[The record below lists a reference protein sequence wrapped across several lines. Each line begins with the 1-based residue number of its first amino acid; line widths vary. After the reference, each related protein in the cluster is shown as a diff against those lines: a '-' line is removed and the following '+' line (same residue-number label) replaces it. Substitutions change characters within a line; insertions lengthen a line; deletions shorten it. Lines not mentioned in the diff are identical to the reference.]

1 MTVIVNNYNI
11 SLCEALNK
19 NGFILGNEERWR
31 AGLNLSEYTE
41 QDMIWRDENIT
52 LLSES
57 DIDDRVT
64 YADIP
69 TGKKITRNMYETLI
83 NSKYYHAAL
92 DYVIRSA
99 NTNEFIGFVTW
110 WIEENSKT
118 ATLEPIACLPAY
130 RQRGIMKRAL
140 FYGLNELKRR
150 GLRYAY
156 VSTSIR
162 NEKSQ
167 PLYQAVG
174 FKKIG
179 TTCRWVKER
188 KRIWTYYL

>member
-1 MTVIVNNYNI
+1 MSKYV
-11 SLCEALNK
+11 
-19 NGFILGNEERWR
+19 
-31 AGLNLSEYTE
+31 E
-41 QDMIWRDENIT
+41 QDVIWHDENIA

-69 TGKKITRNMYETLI
+69 TGKAITRNMYEALI
-83 NSKYYHAAL
+83 NSEYYNATL

-99 NTNEFIGFVTW
+99 STNEFIGFVTW
-110 WIEENSKT
+110 WIDENSKT
-118 ATLEPIACLPAY
+118 ATLEPVACLPNY
-130 RQRGIMKRAL
+130 RRRGIMKRAL
-140 FYGLNELKRR
+140 LFGLNELKRR

-156 VSTSIR
+156 VSTSMR
-162 NEKSQ
+162 NKKSQ

-179 TTCRWVKER
+179 TACRWVKER
-188 KRIWTYYL
+188 KL